1 MASRG
6 DLEQLELLCPWEDD
20 DFRAGLASLGESAA
34 DASRRWAADA
44 QVLSALVARV
54 PRCPADDRGATPW
67 TSFRR
72 EVAVA
77 RRITDRAAASMIRQA
92 RMLVETMPVT
102 LGLLRAGA
110 FTVERAA
117 AFLRELEPCSVELT
131 RQVDADLAARVAG
144 LPVWRIT
151 QETRRAVLALDP
163 EAAARRVAV
172 ANDSR
177 GIELTPARDDQACLS
192 IYGPA
197 VPLTRWHAALD
208 TQARALK
215 QAGDP
220 RGLDAL
226 RFDLAMASLPCG
238 THSPADSSRETY
250 AGPGTAANASAGG
263 DLASAVSFGLRPGF
277 LEAASTDCRRLRP
290 VQAQIVV
297 PVETALGLSN
307 EPAWLDGYGYLSAP
321 TTRVL
326 LVDAELRKACVQT
339 STGQLVDLAQ
349 QVHRPP
355 PTAEGVQ
362 AGLLDMV
369 LTDATLTAIPDRAEP
384 EHDPSE
390 ALRRFTVVR
399 DRTCDGPSESRTDAR
414 HAHLDHDTP
423 HPQGPTAAWNLAARA
438 TRTHQ
443 LKHYGWIP
451 LRTPT
456 MTVWTSPAGQL
467 VQVLNHTAPPPG
479 IDVDPKQQQAFL
491 PAPHELHLLD
501 RAQLEPPDEDEI
513 PWLPE
518 AERDR
523 TQWTCLSDRYDE
535 DRRDDLAC

>member
-1 MASRG
+1 MASQA
-6 DLEQLELLCPWEDD
+6 DLEALEPGCPWEDD
-20 DFRAGLASLGESAA
+20 DFRAGLATLSDSTAA
-34 DASRRWAADA
+34 ASRRWAADA
-44 QVLSALVARV
+44 QVLRTLAARV
-54 PRCPADDRGATPW
+54 PRCRLDEQGATPW

-77 RRITDRAAASMIRQA
+77 RRITDRAASTIIRQA
-92 RMLVETMPVT
+92 RMLVDTMPVT
-102 LGLLRAGA
+102 LGLLQAGT

-117 AFLRELEPCSVELT
+117 AFLHELEPCAVELT
-131 RQVDADLAARVAG
+131 RAVDAELAATAAG
-144 LPVWRIT
+144 LSVWRIV

-172 ANDSR
+172 ANASR
-177 GIELTPARDDQACLS
+177 GMQLTPSRDDQACLS

-197 VPLTRWHAALD
+197 VPLTRWHATLD

-226 RFDLAMASLPCG
+226 RFDLAMISLPCAS
-238 THSPADSSRETY
+238 HVPADSSCEVS
-250 AGPGTAANASAGG
+250 TADGLASEG
-263 DLASAVSFGLRPGF
+263 ASAVAFGLRPG
-277 LEAASTDCRRLRP
+277 LVEAASTDCRRLRP

-326 LVDAELRKACVQT
+326 LVDAELRRACVQT
-339 STGQLVDLAQ
+339 SAGRLVDLSE

-355 PTAEGVQ
+355 PTPEGVR

-369 LTDATLTAIPDRAEP
+369 LTDGTLTGVADGTEP

-399 DRTCDGPSESRTDAR
+399 DRTCDGPTESRTDAR

-423 HPQGPTAAWNLAARA
+423 HPRGPTAAWNLAARA

-467 VQVLNHTAPPPG
+467 VQVPNHTAPPPG
-479 IDVDPKQQQAFL
+479 IDRDPDQQAFL

-523 TQWTCLSDRYDE
+523 TRWTWLDDRN
-535 DRRDDLAC
+535 DDVA